1 MMKFNLRGR
10 IALIILLFTFPY
22 FAFSAYAG
30 EKEKTPRFEILFSGG
45 ASYATSRVGFSPGVG
60 FSYYLRKNLALSLDF
75 GVAFSIPELDFREFG
90 IPVGEAVQHTE
101 VRVENQYRLFS
112 FLSAEYSFDI
122 SPQVKPFLTA
132 GVGWCRDYA
141 GFSVFT
147 CGRYYPDPS
156 WFVWYETNIGDY
168 KHREDRFP
176 LLLFGGGIKYY
187 VREKDFLKVTLR
199 GLGPGSDFTTYQLIV
214 GWGFR
219 F

>member
-10 IALIILLFTFPY
+10 VALIILLFTFHY

-45 ASYATSRVGFSPGVG
+45 ASYATSSVGFSPGIG
-60 FSYYLRKNLALSLDF
+60 FSCYLKGNLALSLDF
-75 GVAFSIPELDFREFG
+75 GVAYRIPELDFRQFG
-90 IPVGEAVQHTE
+90 IPVGKADTDIYI
-101 VRVENQYRLFS
+101 RVNEQYRLFVS
-112 FLSAEYSFDI
+112 ISADYLFDV
-122 SPQVKPFLTA
+122 SPRLKPFITA

-141 GFSVFT
+141 NFLALIKN
-147 CGRYYPDPS
+147 YPDSS
-156 WFVWYETNIGDY
+156 WYKINSGDS
-168 KHREDRFP
+168 KHRKDGFP

-187 VREKDFLKVTLR
+187 VREKDFLEVTLR